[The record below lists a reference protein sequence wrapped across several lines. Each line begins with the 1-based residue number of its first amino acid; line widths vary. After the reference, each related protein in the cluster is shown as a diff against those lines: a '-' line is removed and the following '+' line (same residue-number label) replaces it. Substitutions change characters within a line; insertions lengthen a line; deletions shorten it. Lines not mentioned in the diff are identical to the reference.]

1 MSYARAERAA
11 ITELL
16 DDLGPFAPT
25 LCEGWETADLAAHLV
40 VRERRIDA
48 AAGIAVKFLAPYT
61 RNVQDQ
67 VRARPYAEL
76 VNEVRQGPPLW
87 TPYGLIPGLDS
98 AVNTIE
104 FFVHHEDVRR
114 AQAGWEPRELPAD
127 LDDLLWKR
135 VAAGARVFF
144 RKSPVGVVLRRA
156 GTGQKSGAKMSD
168 PAVVVTGPS
177 QELLL
182 FAFGRQD
189 HARVALDGEPWAVE
203 KLMGARLGM

>member
-1 MSYARAERAA
+1 MPPSPTCSTIWAPSRPPRARAGR
-11 ITELL
+11 L
-16 DDLGPFAPT
+16 
-25 LCEGWETADLAAHLV
+25 ADLAAHLV

-61 RNVQDQ
+61 QSVQTQ

-76 VNEVRQGPPLW
+76 VNEVRQGPPRW
-87 TPYGLIPGLDS
+87 TPYGLVPGLDT

-135 VAAGARVFF
+135 VSAGSRIFF
-144 RKSPVGVVLRRA
+144 RNSPVGVVLRRA
-156 GTGQKSGAKMSD
+156 GTGQKAGAKMKD
-168 PAVVVTGPS
+168 PAVVVTGPA

-189 HARVALDGEPWAVE
+189 HARVALDGDAAAMEQ
-203 KLMGARLGM
+203 LMGARLGM